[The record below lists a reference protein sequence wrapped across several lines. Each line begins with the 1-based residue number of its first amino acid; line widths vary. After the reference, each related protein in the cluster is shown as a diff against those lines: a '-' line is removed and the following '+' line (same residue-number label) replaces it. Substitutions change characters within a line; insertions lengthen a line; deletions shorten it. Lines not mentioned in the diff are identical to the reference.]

1 MKLAKKHN
9 IKVIEDCSQAHGAIY
24 KGKKVGGIGD
34 IGTWSFCQD
43 KIISTGGEGGM
54 ITTNSR
60 NYWKKIWSLKDHG
73 KSFDLV
79 HTQV

>member
-1 MKLAKKHN
+1 
-9 IKVIEDCSQAHGAIY
+9 
-24 KGKKVGGIGD
+24 
-34 IGTWSFCQD
+34 
-43 KIISTGGEGGM
+43 M

-79 HTQV
+79 HNSKFKNNKKGFWNKCKDDRNSKNLQSYVSGK